1 MVPRYGSQQS
11 YDWLSKLVL
20 RIERVSD
27 RHGEVR
33 RWILVEIKGRGDVKA
48 ASVKKTEK
56 MIDKEKIDGSVKIE
70 SEKKTEK
77 REEKKSDGEK
87 IVGAVKF
94 ESEEKS
100 DGVVAEVQNVAT
112 EVAKAKEIK
121 EKDCDGE
128 KKEKEDGNN
137 GSAIEK

>member
-1 MVPRYGSQQS
+1 
-11 YDWLSKLVL
+11 
-20 RIERVSD
+20 
-27 RHGEVR
+27 
-33 RWILVEIKGRGDVKA
+33 
-48 ASVKKTEK
+48 
-56 MIDKEKIDGSVKIE
+56 MIDEEKIDGSVKIE

-87 IVGAVKF
+87 IVGGVKF

-112 EVAKAKEIK
+112 EVAKEKEIK

-137 GSAIEK
+137 GGAIEKQVAG

>member
-1 MVPRYGSQQS
+1 M
-11 YDWLSKLVL
+11 
-20 RIERVSD
+20 
-27 RHGEVR
+27 
-33 RWILVEIKGRGDVKA
+33 
-48 ASVKKTEK
+48 
-56 MIDKEKIDGSVKIE
+56 KIE
-70 SEKKTEK
+70 SEERIEK

-100 DGVVAEVQNVAT
+100 DDIVAEVQNVAT

-121 EKDCDGE
+121 EKDCDSE

-137 GSAIEK
+137 GCAIKNRSPEKRKQRMRRRPLFLAVELK